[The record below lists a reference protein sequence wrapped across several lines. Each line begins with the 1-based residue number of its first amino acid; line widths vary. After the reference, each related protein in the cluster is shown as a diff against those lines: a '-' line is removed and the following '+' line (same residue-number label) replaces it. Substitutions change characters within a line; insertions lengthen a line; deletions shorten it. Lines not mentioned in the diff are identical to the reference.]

1 MKKLVV
7 ITGPTAS
14 GKTAISV
21 QLAKALNTE
30 IVSCDSR
37 QFYQEMSIGTAK
49 PSTQEMDGVKHHF
62 IDSHSITDQINA
74 GRFEREGLIL
84 LNHLFEK
91 HTYVILCGG
100 SGLFIDA
107 ITKAITDTNNDSKCC
122 PMPPAKIQKF
132 TILPSD
138 FSSSTDEL
146 TPTFKLKRTI
156 VADKY
161 MKNILGMYEA
171 KDAYVKFSA

>member
-1 MKKLVV
+1 MIK
-7 ITGPTAS
+7 ITGRY
-14 GKTAISV
+14 KELI
-21 QLAKALNTE
+21 
-30 IVSCDSR
+30 
-37 QFYQEMSIGTAK
+37 IGAGGENVA
-49 PSTQEMDGVKHHF
+49 PVPVEDGVKSRCVAISNIMMYGDKQKF
-62 IDSHSITDQINA
+62 NVAVVTLKTVGANGTEPGTDELDPVVQALDSSCTTLTEAMDSKII
-74 GRFEREGLIL
+74 
-84 LNHLFEK
+84 
-91 HTYVILCGG
+91 
-100 SGLFIDA
+100 IDA

-138 FSSSTDEL
+138 FSSSTNEL

>member
-1 MKKLVV
+1 MMYGDKQKFNVAVV
-7 ITGPTAS
+7 TL
-14 GKTAISV
+14 KTVGANGTEPGTDELDPVV
-21 QLAKALNTE
+21 QALDSSCTTLTE
-30 IVSCDSR
+30 AMDSK
-37 QFYQEMSIGTAK
+37 I
-49 PSTQEMDGVKHHF
+49 
-62 IDSHSITDQINA
+62 I
-74 GRFEREGLIL
+74 
-84 LNHLFEK
+84 
-91 HTYVILCGG
+91 
-100 SGLFIDA
+100 IDA